1 MPVKTIIQTVRDTL
15 YEEMRRDESII
26 VLGEDVGLA
35 GGVFGATK
43 GLQAEFGELRVM
55 DTPLAESVIIGA
67 AIGASL
73 NGLKPIPEIQFAD
86 FILPAFD
93 QIVSE
98 AARFR
103 YRSNGTWNVPMVVR
117 VPWGGGIHGAL
128 YHSQSVEAFFAH
140 VPGLKVVAPSDPY
153 DTAGLLRSAI
163 DDPDPVMFM
172 EHKRTYRLVK
182 GEVPDGERYTVP
194 IGKAEVKRRGA
205 DVSVF
210 AYGLMLY
217 YSLQAAE
224 ALAEQGIDAEV
235 VDIRSL
241 QPLDRDT
248 ILASV
253 AKTGKALIVYED
265 NLTGGFGAEIAATI
279 AQEAFDSL
287 DAPVRRLAGPDVP
300 AMPYAESLE
309 EVFIPDIKR
318 IAEAIR
324 GLAEY

>member
-15 YEEMRRDESII
+15 HEEMARDETIMI
-26 VLGEDVGLA
+26 LGEDVGLA

-43 GLQAEFGELRVM
+43 GLQAEFGEMRVM

-67 AIGASL
+67 AIGAAL

-93 QIVSE
+93 QVVSE
-98 AARFR
+98 AARMR
-103 YRSNGTWNVPMVVR
+103 YRSNGTWNVPMVMR

-140 VPGLKVVAPSDPY
+140 VPGLKVVVPSDPY

-172 EHKRTYRLVK
+172 EHKKTYRLVK
-182 GEVPDGERYTVP
+182 GEVPDGDRYTVP
-194 IGKAEVKRRGA
+194 IGKAEVKREGT

-217 YSLQAAE
+217 NSLQAAD
-224 ALAEQGIDAEV
+224 ALAAQGVSAEV
-235 VDIRSL
+235 VDLRSL

-248 ILASV
+248 ILESV
-253 AKTGKALIVYED
+253 RKTGKALIVYED

-300 AMPYAESLE
+300 AMPYAHTLE
-309 EVFIPDIKR
+309 DQFLPDIEK
-318 IAEAIR
+318 IATEIR
-324 GLAEY
+324 LLAEY

>member
-15 YEEMRRDESII
+15 YEEMKRDESIMI
-26 VLGEDVGLA
+26 LGEDVGLA

-43 GLQAEFGELRVM
+43 GLQQEFGDMRVM

-67 AIGASL
+67 AIGAAM
-73 NGLKPIPEIQFAD
+73 NGMKPIPEIQFAD

-98 AARFR
+98 AARMR
-103 YRSNGTWNVPMVVR
+103 YRSNGTWNVPMVMR

-128 YHSQSVEAFFAH
+128 YHSQSVEAYFAH
-140 VPGLKVVAPSDPY
+140 VPGLKVVVPSDPY

-163 DDPDPVMFM
+163 DDPDPVMFL

-182 GEVPDGERYTVP
+182 GEVPEGERFTVP
-194 IGKAEVKRRGA
+194 IGTAEVKRPGT

-217 YSLQAAE
+217 HALQAAN
-224 ALAEQGIDAEV
+224 ALESEGINAEV

-248 ILASV
+248 ILESV
-253 AKTGKALIVYED
+253 ARTGKALIVYED

-279 AQEAFDSL
+279 ANEGFATL

-300 AMPYAESLE
+300 AMPYATALE
-309 EVFIPDIKR
+309 EAFLPDVQR
-318 IAEAIR
+318 IAEEIR
-324 GLAEY
+324 KLAAY

>member
-15 YEEMRRDESII
+15 HEEMARDETIMI
-26 VLGEDVGLA
+26 LGEDVGLA

-43 GLQAEFGELRVM
+43 GLQAEFGEMRVM

-67 AIGASL
+67 AIGAAL

-93 QIVSE
+93 QVVSE
-98 AARFR
+98 AARMR
-103 YRSNGTWNVPMVVR
+103 YRSNGTWNVPMVMR

-140 VPGLKVVAPSDPY
+140 VPGLKVVVPSDPY

-172 EHKRTYRLVK
+172 EHKKTYRLVK
-182 GEVPDGERYTVP
+182 GEVPDGDRYTVP
-194 IGKAEVKRRGA
+194 IGKAEVKREGT

-217 YSLQAAE
+217 NSLQAAD
-224 ALAEQGIDAEV
+224 ALAAQGVSAEV
-235 VDIRSL
+235 VDLRSL

-248 ILASV
+248 ILESV
-253 AKTGKALIVYED
+253 RKTGKALIVYED

-287 DAPVRRLAGPDVP
+287 DAPVRRLAGPYVP
-300 AMPYAESLE
+300 AMPYAHTLE
-309 EVFIPDIKR
+309 DQFLPDIEK
-318 IAEAIR
+318 IATEIR
-324 GLAEY
+324 LLAEY

>member
-1 MPVKTIIQTVRDTL
+1 MPVKTIIQTIRDTL
-15 YEEMRRDESII
+15 FDEMQRDESII

-43 GLQAEFGELRVM
+43 GLQQEFGEMRVM

-98 AARFR
+98 AARLR
-103 YRSNGTWNVPMVVR
+103 YRSNGTWNCPIVIR

-153 DTAGLLRSAI
+153 DAAGLLRSAI
-163 DDPDPVMFM
+163 DDPDPVMFL
-172 EHKRTYRLVK
+172 EHKRTYRLVR
-182 GEVPDGERYTVP
+182 GETPDGERYTVP
-194 IGKAEVKRRGA
+194 IGLAEVKRPGT

-224 ALAEQGIDAEV
+224 ALKAEGLDVEV
-235 VDIRSL
+235 VDVRTL

-248 ILASV
+248 ILAS
-253 AKTGKALIVYED
+253 ARKTGKALIVYED

-279 AQEAFDSL
+279 AQHAFEYL
-287 DAPVRRLAGPDVP
+287 DAPVLRLAGPDVP
-300 AMPYAESLE
+300 AMPYAPALE
-309 EVFIPDIKR
+309 EAFLPNIES
-318 IAEAIR
+318 IAASIR
-324 GLAEY
+324 ELAAY

>member
-1 MPVKTIIQTVRDTL
+1 MAVKTILQTIHDTL
-15 YEEMRRDESII
+15 WEEMERDERVI

-43 GLQAEFGELRVM
+43 GLQERFGEMRVM

-86 FILPAFD
+86 FIHPAFD
-93 QIVSE
+93 QLVSE

-103 YRSNGTWNVPMVVR
+103 YRSNGMWNVPIVVR

-140 VPGLKVVAPSDPY
+140 VPGLKVVVPSDPN
-153 DTAGLLRSAI
+153 DAAGLLRSAV
-163 DDPDPVMFM
+163 DDPDPVLYL
-172 EHKRTYRLVK
+172 EHKKTYRLVR
-182 GEVPDGERYTVP
+182 GEIREGERFTVP
-194 IGKAEVKRRGA
+194 IGKAEIKQEGT

-217 YSLQAAE
+217 YTLQAASQLE
-224 ALAEQGIDAEV
+224 REGISVEV
-235 VDIRSL
+235 VDVRTL

-248 ILASV
+248 ILTSV
-253 AKTGKALIVYED
+253 GKTGKALIVYED
-265 NLTGGFGAEIAATI
+265 NFTGGFGAEIAATI

-287 DAPVRRLAGPDVP
+287 DAPVRRLAGPDIP
-300 AMPYAESLE
+300 AMPFAPNLESQFQPNVE
-309 EVFIPDIKR
+309 R
-318 IAEAIR
+318 ITTELR
-324 GLAEY
+324 DLARY

>member
-1 MPVKTIIQTVRDTL
+1 MAVKTMIQTIRDTL
-15 YEEMRRDESII
+15 EEEMRRDESII

-43 GLQAEFGELRVM
+43 GLQREFGELRVM
-55 DTPLAESVIIGA
+55 DTPLAESVIVGA

-86 FILPAFD
+86 FIHPAFD

-103 YRSNGTWNVPMVVR
+103 YRSNGAWNVPMVIR

-140 VPGLKVVAPSDPY
+140 VPGLKVVTPSDPY
-153 DTAGLLRSAI
+153 DAAGLLRSAI
-163 DDPDPVMFM
+163 DDPDPVMYL
-172 EHKRTYRLVK
+172 EHKKAYRLVR
-182 GEVPDGERYTVP
+182 GEVPDGERFTVP
-194 IGKAEVKRRGA
+194 IGRAEVKRPGR

-224 ALAEQGIDAEV
+224 VLSSEGVEVEV
-235 VDIRSL
+235 VDVRTL
-241 QPLDRDT
+241 QPLDRET
-248 ILASV
+248 ILESV
-253 AKTGKALIVYED
+253 AKTGKALIVHED
-265 NLTGGFGAEIAATI
+265 NLTCGFGAEIAATLVSDG
-279 AQEAFDSL
+279 FDSL
-287 DAPVRRLAGPDVP
+287 DAPVRRLCGLDVP
-300 AMPYAESLE
+300 AVPYASALEDSFLPDMQKITEEIRSL
-309 EVFIPDIKR
+309 
-318 IAEAIR
+318 AA
-324 GLAEY
+324 Y

>member
-15 YEEMRRDESII
+15 YEEMLRDESVII
-26 VLGEDVGLA
+26 LGEDVGLA

-43 GLQAEFGELRVM
+43 GLRAEFGDMRVM
-55 DTPLAESVIIGA
+55 DTPLAESVIVGA

-73 NGLKPIPEIQFAD
+73 NGMKPIPEIQFAD

-140 VPGLKVVAPSDPY
+140 VPGLKVVVPSDPY
-153 DTAGLLRSAI
+153 DAAGLLRSSI
-163 DDPDPVMFM
+163 DDPDPVIFL

-182 GEVPDGERYTVP
+182 GEVPDGDRFTVP
-194 IGKAEVKRRGA
+194 IGKAEVKRAGT

-224 ALAEQGIDAEV
+224 ALAEQGINAEV
-235 VDIRSL
+235 VDIRTL

-300 AMPYAESLE
+300 AMPYAETLE
-309 EVFIPDIKR
+309 EVFMPNVER
-318 IAEAIR
+318 IAAEIR
-324 GLAEY
+324 ALAEY

>member
-1 MPVKTIIQTVRDTL
+1 MPVKTIIQTIRDTL
-15 YEEMRRDESII
+15 FDEMQRDESII

-43 GLQAEFGELRVM
+43 GLQQEFGEMRVM

-98 AARFR
+98 AARLR
-103 YRSNGTWNVPMVVR
+103 YRSNGTWNCPIVIR

-153 DTAGLLRSAI
+153 NAAGLLRSAI
-163 DDPDPVMFM
+163 DDPDPVMFL
-172 EHKRTYRLVK
+172 EHKRTYRLVR
-182 GEVPDGERYTVP
+182 GETPDGERYTVP
-194 IGKAEVKRRGA
+194 IGLAEVKRPGT

-224 ALAEQGIDAEV
+224 ALKAEGLDVEV
-235 VDIRSL
+235 VDVRTL

-248 ILASV
+248 ILAS
-253 AKTGKALIVYED
+253 ARKTGKALIVYED

-279 AQEAFDSL
+279 AQHAFEYL
-287 DAPVRRLAGPDVP
+287 DAPVLRLAGPDVP
-300 AMPYAESLE
+300 AMPYAPALE
-309 EVFIPDIKR
+309 EAFLPNIES
-318 IAEAIR
+318 IAASIR
-324 GLAEY
+324 ELAAY

>member
-15 YEEMRRDESII
+15 YEEMLRDESVII
-26 VLGEDVGLA
+26 LGEDVGLA

-43 GLQAEFGELRVM
+43 GLQAEFGDMRVM
-55 DTPLAESVIIGA
+55 DTPLAESVIVGA

-73 NGLKPIPEIQFAD
+73 NGMKPIPEIQFAD

-140 VPGLKVVAPSDPY
+140 VPGLKVVVPSDPY
-153 DTAGLLRSAI
+153 DAAGLLRSSI
-163 DDPDPVMFM
+163 DDPDPVIFL

-182 GEVPDGERYTVP
+182 GEVPDGDRFTVP
-194 IGKAEVKRRGA
+194 IGKAEVKRAGT

-224 ALAEQGIDAEV
+224 ALAEQGINAEV
-235 VDIRSL
+235 VDIRTL

-300 AMPYAESLE
+300 AMPYAETLE
-309 EVFIPDIKR
+309 EVFMPNVER
-318 IAEAIR
+318 IAAEIR
-324 GLAEY
+324 ALAEY